1 MNKSMN
7 NRCKSKFSVGNNFT
21 QYSHNRFHLHSVT
34 DLWPVKSTANGF
46 RILFTSICVHKVNK
60 VYRSM
65 VPIGPFCTLT
75 GVEQVYSNRL
85 NGSDMF
91 KGNRSQV
98 HVSQW
103 PDSSPMASCW
113 ETRSNSADL
122 HFFSPCRAT
131 EALCWAN
138 RWRGFRCWQPHALPM
153 VARSGWQQALMCADR
168 IHISH
173 AYLVGKQINWPQVWL
188 WPWI

>member
-1 MNKSMN
+1 MNLCLSTN
-7 NRCKSKFSVGNNFT
+7 
-21 QYSHNRFHLHSVT
+21 
-34 DLWPVKSTANGF
+34 LWPFNLTAKCF
-46 RILFTSICVHKVNK
+46 RILFTSMSEHKVNK
-60 VYRSM
+60 VYRSQAA
-65 VPIGPFCTLT
+65 IGPFHTLT
-75 GVEQVYSNRL
+75 GAEQVSSNRL

-98 HVSQW
+98 HVRHW

-122 HFFSPCRAT
+122 HFFSLHRAT
-131 EALCWAN
+131 ETVCWAN

-153 VARSGWQQALMCADR
+153 VARSVWQQALMCADS

-173 AYLVGKQINWPQVWL
+173 VNLVGKQINWPYSRSDSGHEHSPSEIKK
-188 WPWI
+188 WPVAGKCRTTKEH

>member
-1 MNKSMN
+1 MDNI
-7 NRCKSKFSVGNNFT
+7 CKSKFSVGNNKAK
-21 QYSHNRFHLHSVT
+21 T
-34 DLWPVKSTANGF
+34 DVYLSLETDWWQVKLKANDF
-46 RILFTSICVHKVNK
+46 RILFTSMCKHKVNK
-60 VYRSM
+60 VYGSKA
-65 VPIGPFCTLT
+65 PNGLCCTLT
-75 GVEQVYSNRL
+75 GVEQVSSSTL
-85 NGSDMF
+85 NGSAMF

-98 HVSQW
+98 HVRQW

-122 HFFSPCRAT
+122 HFLSPRRAT

-153 VARSGWQQALMCADR
+153 VARSVWQQALMCADS

-173 AYLVGKQINWPQVWL
+173 ACLVGKQINWPQVWL
-188 WPWI
+188 WRWIWSK